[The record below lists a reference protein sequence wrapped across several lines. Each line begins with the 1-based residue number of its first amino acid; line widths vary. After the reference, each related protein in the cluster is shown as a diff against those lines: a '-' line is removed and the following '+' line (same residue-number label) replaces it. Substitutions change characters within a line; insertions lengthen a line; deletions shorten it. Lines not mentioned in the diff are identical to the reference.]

1 MNKNELVATV
11 AERAGLTRRES
22 ERAVSALV
30 DVIQEALARGER
42 VSLVGF
48 GTFEVRTRGA
58 RVGRNPR
65 TRQAITIPPT
75 RVPAFRAGKTLR
87 DAVGGNS
94 R

>member
-1 MNKNELVATV
+1 MNKNDLVASV
-11 AERAGLTRRES
+11 AERAGISKKDS
-22 ERAVSALV
+22 ERAVSAMI
-30 DVIQEALARGER
+30 DVIQEALAKGDK

-65 TRQAITIPPT
+65 TRQTITIPPT
-75 RVPAFRAGKTLR
+75 RVPAFRAGKSLR
-87 DAVGGNS
+87 DAVGNS